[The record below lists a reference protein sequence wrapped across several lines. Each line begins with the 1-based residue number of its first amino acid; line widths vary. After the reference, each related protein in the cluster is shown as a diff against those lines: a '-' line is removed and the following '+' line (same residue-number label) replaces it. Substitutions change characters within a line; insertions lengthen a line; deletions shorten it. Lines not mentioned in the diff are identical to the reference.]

1 MRADRLISMIL
12 TLHGKGRTTAAE
24 LAAQMEVSE
33 RTIYRDLEALSAAG
47 IPVYTQPGQNGGIF
61 LDEDYRVALTDLS
74 IPEVRALFV
83 SSGGGPLNDLS
94 IARPAE
100 HTMLKL
106 MAALPY
112 RQRAEAQ
119 RMRQRFHIDP
129 QNWFQV
135 VELSPFLPLLQKAVW
150 EDRVITVEYRPVDG
164 ERSSRTLEAYALVAK
179 ANLWY
184 LVARKPDGVMRTYR
198 VSRFNEAELTD
209 ERFARDPSFD
219 LAAYWEAARAQFE
232 QASNAINPSYPA
244 VLRIHDDAIWYFPAY
259 MSGRHE
265 MVNVRDGWTTVH
277 VRFDSLLDARMRVL
291 GLGALAVVVE
301 PGALRDA
308 VLDTARTLIDSQLS
322 Q

>member
-12 TLHGKGRTTAAE
+12 TLHARGRMTAAE
-24 LAAQMEVSE
+24 LASRMEVSE
-33 RTIYRDLEALSAAG
+33 RTVYRDLEALGAAG
-47 IPVYTQPGQNGGIF
+47 IPVYTQSGQNGGIF

-74 IPEVRALFV
+74 TPEVRALFV
-83 SSGGGPLNDLS
+83 SSGSSPLNDLGL
-94 IARPAE
+94 ARPAE

-135 VELSPFLPLLQKAVW
+135 VELSPFLPLLQQAVW
-150 EDRVITVEYRPVDG
+150 EDRVITVDYRPVEEECG
-164 ERSSRTLEAYALVAK
+164 RRTLEAYALVAK

-184 LVARKPDGVMRTYR
+184 LVARKPDGAMRTYR
-198 VSRFNEAELTD
+198 VSRFNEVTLTSEVF
-209 ERFARDPSFD
+209 ERDQAFD
-219 LAAYWEAARAQFE
+219 LVTYWETARARFE
-232 QASNAINPSYPA
+232 QASFSINPPYPA
-244 VLRIHDDAIWYFPAY
+244 ILRVHDEMLWYFPAY

-265 MVNVRDGWTTVH
+265 IEGTRDDWITVR

-291 GLGALAVVVE
+291 GLGASAVVIE
-301 PGALRDA
+301 PDMLRDA
-308 VLDTARTLIDSQLS
+308 VMEAARALIGGQHSK
-322 Q
+322 